1 MAGVDFKTIGFI
13 LIIAVIVFG
22 YSLWFNRKPVEFKR
36 RYHKRI
42 SAVFIGGIAGLSY
55 LFFPSDKNMVLL
67 MLMAVLLYMVDSK
80 LVHYC
85 AVCGKTIRTNMLRQV
100 PERCPY
106 CHSLY
111 TPPGKF
117 DRSASG

>member
-1 MAGVDFKTIGFI
+1 VTGIPFNTVIFI
-13 LIIAVIVFG
+13 VVIAAIVVG

-42 SAVFIGGIAGLSY
+42 TGIFIGVVGGVSY

-67 MLMAVLLYMVDSK
+67 MLGAVLLYLVNSR

-85 AVCGKTIRTNMLRQV
+85 AVCGKTIRTNMLKQV
-100 PERCPY
+100 PEQCPY
-106 CHSLY
+106 CRSLY
-111 TPPGKF
+111 SPPGKF
-117 DRSASG
+117 D